1 MSNYSL
7 SSTYYLVLENNECI
21 QKELPEDITIQGTT
35 IELKNKQPIELQI
48 VFNAHEDVTFNIKVK
63 RFSQVDMIMS
73 KNLDKDAKLHINMEL
88 EEGAIVHTF
97 TENNSTNKTDVYSK
111 DEVHLSANSSIQVG
125 YAELSDGNFK
135 ADYHYYLDGEG
146 AEAKV
151 RMAILSKEKENKEY
165 EVLIKHNSPHTFG
178 QMDNYG
184 VVKDEGRLVI
194 DGIGTIT
201 KGQKGSASHQTNK
214 IMVFDPLC
222 RASANP
228 YLYIDEYDVKA
239 SHAAGVGK
247 MDEEHLY
254 YLQSRGLT
262 KKQAMQLITYGY
274 LKPVIEVIDNEMI
287 KERFETALS
296 KVGESH
302 D

>member
-1 MSNYSL
+1 MNNYSV
-7 SSTYYLVLENNECI
+7 SSKYYLVLNNSECLN
-21 QKELPEDITIQGTT
+21 KELPEYITIQGTT
-35 IELKNKQPIELQI
+35 IELKNKQPVELQ
-48 VFNAHEDVTFNIKVK
+48 
-63 RFSQVDMIMS
+63 MILMA
-73 KNLDKDAKLHINMEL
+73 DKDISYDINIHRFCEVDLIITKILDNSAHLNINMNL
-88 EEGAIVHTF
+88 ETGAIVHGF
-97 TENNSTNKTDVYSK
+97 SENNSTNVETVYCK
-111 DEVHLSANSSIQVG
+111 DEVHLKENASIQLG
-125 YAELSDGNFK
+125 YAELSDGNFR
-135 ADYHYYLDGEG
+135 AHYHYYLEGEG

-151 RMAILSKEKENKEY
+151 RMAILSKEKEDKEY
-165 EVLIKHNSPHTFG
+165 EILIHHNAPHTSG

-201 KGQKGSASHQTNK
+201 KGQKQSQSHQTNK
-214 IMVFDPLC
+214 IMVFDPKC

-239 SHAAGVGK
+239 SHAAGVGR

-254 YLQSRGLT
+254 YLQSRGLS

-274 LKPVIEVIDNEMI
+274 LKPVIEVIDNDMI
-287 KERFETALS
+287 KERFENILS
-296 KVGESH
+296 KVG